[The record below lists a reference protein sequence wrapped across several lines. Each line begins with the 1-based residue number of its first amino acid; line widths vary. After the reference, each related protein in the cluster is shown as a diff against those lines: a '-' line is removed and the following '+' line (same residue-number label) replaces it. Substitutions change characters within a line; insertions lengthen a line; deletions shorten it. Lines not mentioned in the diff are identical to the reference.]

1 MENNFEQVF
10 EKVSSSVKEMV
21 NTDTILG
28 EEFKIG
34 DFTCKPVIKVGVG
47 YGTGKG
53 EGHHPKA
60 RQEGHGQGA
69 GAAMGIAPVGFLVA
83 KGDEI
88 SFIPAD
94 QKKGLQAIF
103 EKVPDLIEKIM
114 DMKERKEKEKD
125 KEEDKKS
132 K

>member
-1 MENNFEQVF
+1 METNFDQVF
-10 EKVSSSVKEMV
+10 EKVASSVKEMV

-47 YGTGKG
+47 YGSGKG
-53 EGHHPKA
+53 EGQHPKSD
-60 RQEGHGQGA
+60 QKGTGHGA

-103 EKVPDLIEKIM
+103 DKVPDLIEKIM
-114 DMKERKEKEKD
+114 EMKKEQQKTE
-125 KEEDKKS
+125 
-132 K
+132 

>member
-1 MENNFEQVF
+1 MENNFEQIF
-10 EKVSSSVKEMV
+10 EKVSTSVKEMV
-21 NTDTILG
+21 STDTILG

-53 EGHHPKA
+53 EGYHPKA
-60 RQEGHGQGA
+60 KQEGHGQGA

-103 EKVPDLIEKIM
+103 DKVPDLIEKIM
-114 DMKERKEKEKD
+114 DMKEKKVEEEKK
-125 KEEDKKS
+125 
-132 K
+132 